1 MSTTRQRPNLAPSKL
16 PVSLARNGLP
26 FPHCPQRSHGETQGF
41 PATPDLLKGR
51 RMPRSARTEKKVT
64 PIRIHAPTPVP
75 ELESPAPQ
83 PLAANKLL
91 LTPQE
96 AADALSINRTTLY
109 ALLMRGEIRS
119 ILIGRARR
127 IPVQVLEEWIAGKLA
142 A

>member
-1 MSTTRQRPNLAPSKL
+1 
-16 PVSLARNGLP
+16 
-26 FPHCPQRSHGETQGF
+26 
-41 PATPDLLKGR
+41 
-51 RMPRSARTEKKVT
+51 MPCSMPKTEKVI
-64 PIRIHAPTPVP
+64 PIRTHAPTPVS

-83 PLAANKLL
+83 PIASSKLL

-96 AADALSINRTTLY
+96 AADALSINRSTLY
-109 ALLMRGEIRS
+109 ALLMHEEIPS